1 MSAFA
6 SEFFSIRV
14 MLAGDL
20 DAVLELERRCHV
32 SPWSAQLFEEELS
45 RNYSTV
51 DLLWQSQRLVGYL
64 CSWQI
69 CDELHIL
76 NVAVDPSFR
85 RRGLGRLLLSHVL
98 DRSCASGCT
107 RALLEVR
114 AGNSGA
120 LCLYQGFDFK
130 IIGRRAKYYPDGED
144 ALVMEREI
152 SCD

>member
-1 MSAFA
+1 MSAFE
-6 SEFFSIRV
+6 SEVFSIRA
-14 MLAGDL
+14 MLADDL
-20 DAVLELERRCHV
+20 DAVLALERRCHV

-45 RNYSTV
+45 RDYATV
-51 DLLWQSQRLVGYL
+51 DLLWQSERLVGYL

-76 NVAVDPSFR
+76 NVAVDPLFR
-85 RRGLGRLLLSHVL
+85 RRGLGGLLLRHVL
-98 DRSCASGCT
+98 ERSGASGCT

-114 AGNSGA
+114 AGNNGA
-120 LCLYQGFDFK
+120 ICLYQGFDFK
-130 IIGRRAKYYPDGED
+130 IIGRRTKYYPDGED